1 MKIRQFYSSLLIAA
15 IVVST
20 SGCAWLGYGDDTEPT
35 GDPIPQAGI
44 KPDDSVLNI
53 DSDNDDGKWQV
64 GANKVA
70 GQAGDFIP
78 IPNQHFPSIYF
89 SYNRDVIGTTEQNK
103 LDSIAKLMTDRPEIC
118 LIIEGNC
125 DERGTVEY
133 NRALGERRA
142 IAVKDYLLNKGLS
155 DDRFKT
161 ISYGEE
167 RPAVE
172 GKSAGIWAKNRRAD
186 LIPAKR
192 R

>member
-1 MKIRQFYSSLLIAA
+1 MKMSKFFSGLLIVAIAA
-15 IVVST
+15 SMT
-20 SGCAWLGYGDDTEPT
+20 GCSLFRSDDAGPT
-35 GDPIPQAGI
+35 GTPITPPGGDPRTEVLKVDVEDDEGWVKDANTIP
-44 KPDDSVLNI
+44 
-53 DSDNDDGKWQV
+53 
-64 GANKVA
+64 
-70 GQAGDFIP
+70 GQPGDFIP

-89 SYNRDVIGTTEQNK
+89 AYNRDVIGTAEQNK
-103 LDSIAKLMTDRPEIC
+103 IDSVAKLMIDRPEIC
-118 LIIEGNC
+118 LIIEGHC
-125 DERGTVEY
+125 DERGSLEY

-142 IAVKDYLLNKGLS
+142 IAVKGYFLNKGIA

-172 GKSAGIWAKNRRAD
+172 GTDESARSKNRRAA